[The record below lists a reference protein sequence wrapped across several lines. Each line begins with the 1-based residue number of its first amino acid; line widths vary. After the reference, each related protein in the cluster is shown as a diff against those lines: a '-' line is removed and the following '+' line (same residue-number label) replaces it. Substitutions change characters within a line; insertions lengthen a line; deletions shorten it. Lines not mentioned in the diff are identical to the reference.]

1 MHLSEKIQLL
11 RKQRNLSQEQLAE
24 ELDVSRQAI
33 SKWESEQSVPEMNN
47 IIQLSEIFNVS
58 TDFLLKEDSMEA
70 SEGCSQ
76 LQTDDEKLRMK
87 KSAML
92 LSAGV
97 NIFGLLVAIALW
109 LRWQTRLSLSA
120 GIALQLFALV
130 YFEISIN
137 DQLSKN
143 SKNVIRRHFYA
154 QNLWIFLP
162 LPMIGMVSAVLTL
175 YPRPYSRF
183 VLMVVILS
191 LYLVLGL
198 IFTYLVKNKW
208 FHTK

>member
-58 TDFLLKEDSMEA
+58 TDYLLKEDGAEA

-92 LSAGV
+92 LSTGV
-97 NIFGLLVAIALW
+97 NIFGLLVAIALS
-109 LRWQTRLSLSA
+109 LRWQTRLSLPA

-183 VLMVVILS
+183 VLMVIILS

>member
-24 ELDVSRQAI
+24 ELDVSRQAV
-33 SKWESEQSVPEMNN
+33 SKWESDQSIPEMNN

-58 TDFLLKEDSMEA
+58 TDYLLKENGTEL

-76 LQTDDEKLRMK
+76 LQTDDDKLRMK

-92 LSAGV
+92 LSTGV
-97 NIFGLLVAIALW
+97 SIFGWLVAIALW
-109 LRWQTRLSLSA
+109 LRWQTQLSLPA
-120 GIALQLFALV
+120 GIAMQLFALV

-137 DQLSKN
+137 DQLNKN

-162 LPMIGMVSAVLTL
+162 LPMIGMVSAVMTF

-183 VLMVVILS
+183 VLIVVILS
-191 LYLVLGL
+191 LYLVFGL
-198 IFTYLVKNKW
+198 ILTYLVKNKW
-208 FHTK
+208 FHTN